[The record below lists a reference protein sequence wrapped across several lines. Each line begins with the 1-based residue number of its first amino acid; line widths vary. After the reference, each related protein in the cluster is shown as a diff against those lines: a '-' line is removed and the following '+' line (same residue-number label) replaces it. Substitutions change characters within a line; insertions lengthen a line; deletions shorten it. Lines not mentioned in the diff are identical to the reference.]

1 MVAVHSQVMD
11 GRILKSAAMDGC
23 FLIFAFTDERK
34 SIVEAQP
41 GMVVSCS
48 RRSRTNAKAKLPI
61 GRRAAPMELLQ

>member
-34 SIVEAQP
+34 SIVKAQP
-41 GMVVSCS
+41 GMVVS
-48 RRSRTNAKAKLPI
+48 
-61 GRRAAPMELLQ
+61 